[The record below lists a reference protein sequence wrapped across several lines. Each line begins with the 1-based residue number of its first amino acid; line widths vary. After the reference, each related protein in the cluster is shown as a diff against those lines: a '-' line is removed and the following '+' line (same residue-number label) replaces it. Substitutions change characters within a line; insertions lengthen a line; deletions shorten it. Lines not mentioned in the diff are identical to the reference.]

1 MHRTKERLRIRG
13 LEMPVDLPDLSE
25 LEKSALIQFVEE
37 RFDQVEVATN
47 GKVVDTAR
55 LALLTALSFADE
67 LQRLKSQSETSH
79 RMEENKIDNLIATLR
94 NAIDE

>member
-1 MHRTKERLRIRG
+1 
-13 LEMPVDLPDLSE
+13 MPVDLPDLSE
-25 LEKSALIQFVEE
+25 LEKSALIQLVED
-37 RFDQVEVATN
+37 RFDKVEVATN

-55 LALLTALSFADE
+55 LALLTALAFADE
-67 LQRLKSQSETSH
+67 LQLLKSQSETSH